1 MHYSNLGQFLLCQLK
16 FKLWVA
22 LVKRASSKILDQ
34 TALAF
39 HQLQALFR
47 YLESTGAMH
56 AAYNRWQMTFFYACC
71 IAGIGQLMN
80 YSHSAALLTVISLL
94 YGNHGVYEVGVV
106 SLEPKPWFPYIK
118 TLVLIGGN
126 RQVLYKS
133 TFL

>member
-1 MHYSNLGQFLLCQLK
+1 MALLK
-16 FKLWVA
+16 GA
-22 LVKRASSKILDQ
+22 GSKVLDQ

-39 HQLQALFR
+39 HQVQALFR
-47 YLESTGAMH
+47 YLEATGAMH
-56 AAYNRWQMTFFYACC
+56 AEYNKWQMTFLYSCC
-71 IAGIGQLMN
+71 IARIEQLMN
-80 YSHSAALLTVISLL
+80 YSHSAALLAVISLL